1 MIGFEELY
9 NIAQELAVPRKLSE
23 YTDVAMV
30 GAALLTDKGN
40 VYKGVCID
48 APCGMGFCAEH
59 SAIAAMVTAGE
70 NRIVKVIAV
79 GADGRIMAPCG
90 RCREFMAQIHDDN
103 RNAEVML
110 ARDNILLL
118 KDILPYDWRK

>member
-1 MIGFEELY
+1 MVGFDELY
-9 NIAQELAVPRKLSE
+9 NIARELASPRRLSE
-23 YTDVAMV
+23 YTEVAMV

-40 VYKGVCID
+40 IYKGVCID

-110 ARDNILLL
+110 SRDNVLPL

>member
-1 MIGFEELY
+1 MVGFDELY
-9 NIAQELAVPRKLSE
+9 NIARELASPRRLSE
-23 YTDVAMV
+23 YTEVAMV

-40 VYKGVCID
+40 IYKGVCID

-110 ARDNILLL
+110 SRDNVLPL
-118 KDILPYDWRK
+118 KNILPYDWRK